1 MQRFWET
8 CSGPTTAY
16 GAHARRRH
24 EGEARSGQ
32 RQGGLRIE
40 ERRQMAQ
47 EEHGG
52 VRESCGQEGSSSER
66 VLYETEPQEGREEGA
81 DSRREEA
88 RLKRVLDSQEER
100 NLRGAV
106 SLE

>member
-1 MQRFWET
+1 
-8 CSGPTTAY
+8 
-16 GAHARRRH
+16 
-24 EGEARSGQ
+24 
-32 RQGGLRIE
+32 
-40 ERRQMAQ
+40 MAQ